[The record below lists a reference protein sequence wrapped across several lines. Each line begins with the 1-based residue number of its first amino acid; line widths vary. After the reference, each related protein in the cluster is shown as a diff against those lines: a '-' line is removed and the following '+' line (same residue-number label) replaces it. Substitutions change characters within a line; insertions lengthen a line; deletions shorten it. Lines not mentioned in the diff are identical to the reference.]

1 MNKPSDKNLNV
12 SVKFM
17 LYEQTCSF
25 VIRNKFQGKEISQHE
40 RVSRNYLNIN
50 TFDISLCKGIHN
62 VINNFS
68 NNFRGLFLKFSL
80 RFYK

>member
-1 MNKPSDKNLNV
+1 MNKPAHLLS
-12 SVKFM
+12 
-17 LYEQTCSF
+17 
-25 VIRNKFQGKEISQHE
+25 EISF
-40 RVSRNYLNIN
+40 RGRKYRNMREFQETTLISN